1 MALRSNL
8 NVFNTISTHG
18 PEPEKHIGFEPGDR
32 NPLRSVSQT
41 DYESKELGHEPGD
54 QNPLRSVSQPDY
66 ESEDLG
72 REPGDQSH
80 RMPTS
85 QPKFEPENLGFEPGE
100 SSKPNSGKLLSLI
113 PKAVENTTARI
124 CKIGN
129 ILLLYVLCLSLS
141 RFSFIAEPKKI
152 LEIASLV
159 RIIFKFVS
167 FFCPCGSNWSEDV
180 KGRK

>member
-1 MALRSNL
+1 MRSL
-8 NVFNTISTHG
+8 
-18 PEPEKHIGFEPGDR
+18 
-32 NPLRSVSQT
+32 SQT
-41 DYESKELGHEPGD
+41 DYESEELGHEPGD

-66 ESEDLG
+66 ESEDIG

-100 SSKPNSGKLLSLI
+100 SSKPNHGKLLSLI

-129 ILLLYVLCLSLS
+129 ILLLYVLCLIQGFK
-141 RFSFIAEPKKI
+141 RAAEKEQRTKTKMPNYGI
-152 LEIASLV
+152 
-159 RIIFKFVS
+159 R
-167 FFCPCGSNWSEDV
+167 D
-180 KGRK
+180 RKSVV

>member
-1 MALRSNL
+1 MALRSIL

-41 DYESKELGHEPGD
+41 DYESEELGHEPGD

-66 ESEDLG
+66 ESEDIG

-100 SSKPNSGKLLSLI
+100 SSKPNHGKLLSLI

-129 ILLLYVLCLSLS
+129 ILLLYVLCLIQGFK
-141 RFSFIAEPKKI
+141 RAAEKEQRMKAKMPNYGI
-152 LEIASLV
+152 RTEIQKYGDIRNS
-159 RIIFKFVS
+159 K
-167 FFCPCGSNWSEDV
+167 
-180 KGRK
+180 